1 MAEHRSHQEVAVNE
15 ESWAVKLA
23 VFFAIMFVLLS
34 LGGLA
39 GGLLACYR
47 GDPECAG
54 PFASHK

>member
-1 MAEHRSHQEVAVNE
+1 VNE